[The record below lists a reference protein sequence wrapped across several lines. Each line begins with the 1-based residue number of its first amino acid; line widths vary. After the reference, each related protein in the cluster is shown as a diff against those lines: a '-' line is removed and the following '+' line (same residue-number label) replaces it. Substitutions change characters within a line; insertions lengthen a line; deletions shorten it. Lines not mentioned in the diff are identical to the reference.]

1 MEENPIL
8 YTDGASIGNPG
19 PGAYV
24 ALILHNKNQILLSH
38 SYRKTTNNRMELKA
52 VIEGLNFCLNNNISR
67 IKIYTDSQ
75 LIYKAIT
82 QGWIERWIRVGWKTT
97 NKKLVLNQD
106 LWLKLHFFL
115 NKIQVEICWIESHSG
130 NKFNELVDKIAK
142 LNAHNY
148 LLHEID
154 CGYEFNSSNLSLFK

>member
-24 ALILHNKNQILLSH
+24 ALILHNKKQILLSH

-82 QGWIERWIRVGWKTT
+82 DGWIERWIRVGWKTT
-97 NKKLVLNQD
+97 NKKPVLNQD

-115 NKIQVEICWIESHSG
+115 NKIQVEIYWIESHSG

-148 LLHEID
+148 SLHEID
-154 CGYEFNSSNLSLFK
+154 CGYEFNSSNLILFK